1 MKKYLGLA
9 LALCLSVS
17 SVFAAS
23 EFGNAFKNAVKSDLN
38 AVKEAA
44 KQDVAAKKQAATAQ
58 KQAQNK
64 AKKNEIEKKRAE
76 QLKPIEAEIKEK
88 QQLIKQTNNDKTLLQ
103 TQKTIRIRTYE
114 RQLESLNTRKAN
126 INKIY
131 NAQLKA
137 IGY

>member
-44 KQDVAAKKQAATAQ
+44 KQDVAAKKNEAAKQ

-64 AKKNEIEKKRAE
+64 AKKAEIEKKRAE

-103 TQKTIRIRTYE
+103 TQKKIRIRTYK
-114 RQLESLNTRKAN
+114 RQLETLNTRKAN
-126 INKIY
+126 VNKIY
-131 NAQLKA
+131 DAQLRA

>member
-44 KQDVAAKKQAATAQ
+44 KQDVAAQKEAAAKQ

-88 QQLIKQTNNDKTLLQ
+88 QQLIKDTNNDKTLLQ
-103 TQKTIRIRTYE
+103 TQKTIRVRAYQK
-114 RQLESLNTRKAN
+114 QLESLNTRKAN

-131 NAQLKA
+131 DAQLKA

>member
-44 KQDVAAKKQAATAQ
+44 KQDAAAK

-131 NAQLKA
+131 DAQLKA

>member
-44 KQDVAAKKQAATAQ
+44 KQDVAAKKRAATAQ

-64 AKKNEIEKKRAE
+64 AKKNEIEKKM
-76 QLKPIEAEIKEK
+76 
-88 QQLIKQTNNDKTLLQ
+88 
-103 TQKTIRIRTYE
+103 
-114 RQLESLNTRKAN
+114 
-126 INKIY
+126 
-131 NAQLKA
+131 
-137 IGY
+137 

>member
-44 KQDVAAKKQAATAQ
+44 KQDVAAKKNEAAKQ

-64 AKKNEIEKKRAE
+64 AKKAEIEKKRAE

-88 QQLIKQTNNDKTLLQ
+88 QRLIKQTNNDKTLLQ

-114 RQLESLNTRKAN
+114 RQLETLNTRKAN
-126 INKIY
+126 VNKIY
-131 NAQLKA
+131 DAQLRA

>member
-44 KQDVAAKKQAATAQ
+44 KQDVATQKAAAQKQ
-58 KQAQNK
+58 KQAQNASKK
-64 AKKNEIEKKRAE
+64 AQIEKERKE
-76 QLKPIEAEIKEK
+76 QLKPIEAEIKEVENN
-88 QQLIKQTNNDKTLLQ
+88 IKTVNNDKTMLQ
-103 TQKTIRIRTYE
+103 TQKIIKVRAYE
-114 RQLESLNTRKAN
+114 RQLQSLNTRKAN

-131 NAQLKA
+131 DAKIKA
-137 IGY
+137 LGY